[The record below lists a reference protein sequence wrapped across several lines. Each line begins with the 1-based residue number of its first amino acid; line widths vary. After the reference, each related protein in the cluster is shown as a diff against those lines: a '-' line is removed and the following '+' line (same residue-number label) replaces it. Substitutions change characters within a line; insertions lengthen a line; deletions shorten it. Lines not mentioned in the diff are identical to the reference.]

1 MTSYDVIG
9 DVHGHADR
17 LIGLLRTMGYAET
30 NGAWR
35 CTGRQAIFIG
45 DLIDRGT
52 QQLETI
58 DIARR
63 MVAAGSAQI
72 TLGNHEFN
80 AIAYH
85 TPKEGGGNLRER
97 EPKNDKQH
105 AAFIEAVGCD
115 SPLHGELVTWF
126 MTIPMW
132 LELDGLRAIHAC
144 WWEPD
149 LEYVRPQLSTDNS
162 LTEQL
167 LVDAST
173 KKHQA
178 YASVETLVKGPE
190 IRLPDCMAFLDKGEH
205 KRRDVR
211 LRWWDDSATTWQ
223 SLLPP
228 GTTIF
233 DGTGEHVDSLPDEPL
248 SDDESKRY
256 TDDVP
261 VIFGHYWFEAPD
273 VPTNPKALCV
283 DYSAGAG
290 KELVAYRFDGET
302 ELTADKLVRF

>member
-9 DVHGHADR
+9 DIHGHAER
-17 LIGLLRTMGYAET
+17 LIGLLGKMGYVER

-35 CTGRQAIFIG
+35 CQGRQAIFIG

-58 DIARR
+58 EIVRN
-63 MVAAGSAQI
+63 MVNAGTAQI
-72 TLGNHEFN
+72 VLGNHEFN
-80 AIAYH
+80 AIAYATPKEDGDFLRSH
-85 TPKEGGGNLRER
+85 TPKNQ
-97 EPKNDKQH
+97 KQH
-105 AAFIEAVGCD
+105 AAFLAAVDGD
-115 SPLHGELVTWF
+115 DARYDELIAWF

-144 WWEPD
+144 WSEPD
-149 LEYVRPQLSTDNS
+149 VEYVRPQLSSDNS
-162 LTEQL
+162 LTDQL

-173 KKHQA
+173 EGHQA

-190 IRLPDCMAFLDKGEH
+190 IRLPDCMTFVDKGGH
-205 KRRDVR
+205 RRRDVR
-211 LRWWDDSATTWQ
+211 VRWWDDSATTWQ
-223 SLLPP
+223 SLLSP
-228 GTTIF
+228 GTAIF
-233 DGTGEHVDSLPDEPL
+233 DWAGEPFDSLPDEPL
-248 SDDESKRY
+248 SDEESRRY
-256 TDDVP
+256 THDVP

-273 VPTNPKALCV
+273 IPTNPKALCV

-302 ELTADKLVRF
+302 ELTADKLVSF